1 MSIKRSTAEDI
12 LLIGLL
18 AFAPLALASVHTWAY
33 CTIAIVSLILFDLHF
48 LHHPERAIEFN
59 KLIKVLKLP
68 ISIGLVAFL
77 IINLLYI
84 VPLPA
89 AVIKLLSPAAYD
101 LRKDYMLEP
110 TLWQT
115 LSVYSRATIG
125 YLIKITSY
133 IMVFLVVVSKIIT
146 NNDKLI
152 TINEKRQGGSH
163 FRFILLGALCSALSI
178 LFHSLS
184 DFNLHI
190 PANALYF
197 TVMLAVIA
205 GLTTKKEQGT
215 TKNDIFIN
223 KLINAIIIIA
233 FTIAV
238 FGILQKLSYNSKI
251 YWVIVKPGSHFGPY
265 VNYDHYAGYMEM
277 CVFLAIAL
285 FMEKIRYSSFFYL
298 KKAKEKLIWLSSP
311 EAGKTL
317 VYLFMAIV
325 MVTSLFLS
333 TSRGGILSFSAAFLV
348 FYFICLISAKES
360 RRRRMLLAILLI
372 ILLII
377 VMVLWIGPEET
388 LNRFKVLN
396 IIVRTFITERS
407 ILSELRPC
415 MWKDTL
421 GLIKDYWITGTGIGT
436 YSYVF
441 PGYRTFSTSWGF
453 LRYAH
458 NDYLQLIAEMG
469 LIGFT
474 FIAMFFI
481 WYFSRFKE
489 CYRLLKDR

>member
-1 MSIKRSTAEDI
+1 MNIKRSTVEDT

-48 LHHPERAIEFN
+48 LHHPDRVEDSN

-68 ISIGLVAFL
+68 ISIGLLAFL

-84 VPLPA
+84 VPLPTV
-89 AVIKLLSPAAYD
+89 VIKLLSPAAYN
-101 LRKDYMLEP
+101 LRKDYMLDP

-115 LSVYSRATIG
+115 LSVYSRATIS

-133 IMVFLVVVSKIIT
+133 VMVFLVIVSKITT
-146 NNDKLI
+146 NDYKL
-152 TINEKRQGGSH
+152 TTNNEKRLGSSH
-163 FRFILLGALCSALSI
+163 FRFILLGALCSVLSI
-178 LFHSLS
+178 LFHSIS
-184 DFNLHI
+184 DFNFHI

-197 TVMLAVIA
+197 TVMLAMIA
-205 GLTTKKEQGT
+205 GLITNK

-223 KLINAIIIIA
+223 KLIAAIIIIA
-233 FTIAV
+233 FTISV
-238 FGILQKLSYNSKI
+238 FGILQKLSYNGKI
-251 YWVIVKPGSHFGPY
+251 YWLIEKPGSHFGPY

-277 CVFLAIAL
+277 CAFLAIAA
-285 FMEKIRYSSFFYL
+285 FVGKIRYSSFFYL

-317 VYLFMAIV
+317 IYLFIAIV

-348 FYFICLISAKES
+348 FYFTFLMSTKKS
-360 RRRRMLLAILLI
+360 RRKRTLLAILLI
-372 ILLII
+372 IMLII

-388 LNRFKVLN
+388 VNRFKGLN
-396 IIVRTFITERS
+396 VIIRTFIAERS
-407 ILSELRPC
+407 ILSEIRPY
-415 MWKDTL
+415 MWKDTIE
-421 GLIKDYWITGTGIGT
+421 LIKDYWITGTGIGA
-436 YSYVF
+436 YAYVF
-441 PGYRTFSTSWGF
+441 PAYRTFSADWGF

-458 NDYLQLIAEMG
+458 NDYLQFIAEMG
-469 LIGFT
+469 IIGFT
-474 FIAMFFI
+474 FIVVFFI
-481 WYFSRFKE
+481 WYFRRFKE
-489 CYRLLKDR
+489 CYRLLRDR

>member
-1 MSIKRSTAEDI
+1 MDIKRSTVEDI

-33 CTIAIVSLILFDLHF
+33 CTIAIVSLILFDIHF
-48 LHHPERAIEFN
+48 LNHSDRAKESN

-68 ISIGLVAFL
+68 ISVGLLAFL

-89 AVIKLLSPAAYD
+89 AVVKLLSPSAYN

-110 TLWQT
+110 SSWQT
-115 LSVYSRATIG
+115 LSIYSRATIG

-133 IMVFLVVVSKIIT
+133 IMVFLVIVSKIIT
-146 NNDKLI
+146 NNDNL
-152 TINEKRQGGSH
+152 TIISEKRPRSSH
-163 FRFILLGALCSALSI
+163 FRFILLGALCSVLSI

-190 PANALYF
+190 PANALYL
-197 TVMLAVIA
+197 TVMVAVIA
-205 GLTTKKEQGT
+205 GLTTKREKLT
-215 TKNDIFIN
+215 TKNDVFIN
-223 KLINAIIIIA
+223 RLINAIIIIA

-238 FGILQKLSYNSKI
+238 FSILQKLSYNGKI
-251 YWVIVKPGSHFGPY
+251 YWVIVRPGSHFGSY

-277 CVFLAIAL
+277 CVFLAVAVFI
-285 FMEKIRYSSFFYL
+285 EKIRYSSFFYL
-298 KKAKEKLIWLSSP
+298 KKAKERLIWLSSP

-317 VYLFMAIV
+317 IYLFMVIV

-348 FYFICLISAKES
+348 FYFSCLISAKKS
-360 RRRRMLLAILLI
+360 RRKRMLLATLLI
-372 ILLII
+372 IMLMI
-377 VMVLWIGPEET
+377 VMALWVGPEET
-388 LNRFKVLN
+388 VNRFKGLN
-396 IIVRTFITERS
+396 IIVRTFINERS
-407 ILSELRPC
+407 ILSEIRPY
-415 MWKDTL
+415 MWKDTVE
-421 GLIKDYWITGTGIGT
+421 LIKDYWMTGTGIGT

-441 PGYRTFSTSWGF
+441 PTYRTFTADWGF

-458 NDYLQLIAEMG
+458 NDYLQFIAEMG
-469 LIGFT
+469 IMGFV
-474 FIAMFFI
+474 FIAIFLI
-481 WYFSRFKE
+481 WYFRRFKE
-489 CYRLLKDR
+489 CYRMLRDR

>member
-1 MSIKRSTAEDI
+1 MNIKRSTVEDT
-12 LLIGLL
+12 LLVGLL

-33 CTIAIVSLILFDLHF
+33 CTIAIASLILFNLHF
-48 LHHPERAIEFN
+48 LHHPGRVEESN

-68 ISIGLVAFL
+68 ISIGLLAFL

-133 IMVFLVVVSKIIT
+133 IMVFLVVVSKIVT
-146 NNDKLI
+146 NNDKL
-152 TINEKRQGGSH
+152 TKTNEKRPGSSH
-163 FRFILLGALCSALSI
+163 FRFILLGALCSVLSI

-184 DFNLHI
+184 DFNFHI

-197 TVMLAVIA
+197 TVMLAIIA
-205 GLTTKKEQGT
+205 GLTTKNEQGT
-215 TKNDIFIN
+215 TKNDFFVH
-223 KLINAIIIIA
+223 KLVNAIIIIA

-238 FGILQKLSYNSKI
+238 FGILQKLSYNGKI
-251 YWVIVKPGSHFGPY
+251 YWTIVKPGAHFGPY

-277 CVFLAIAL
+277 CVFLAIAV

-317 VYLFMAIV
+317 IYLFIAIV

-333 TSRGGILSFSAAFLV
+333 TSRGGILSFSAVFLV
-348 FYFICLISAKES
+348 FYFTSLISAKKS
-360 RRRRMLLAILLI
+360 RRKRIFLAIVLVIMLI
-372 ILLII
+372 TI
-377 VMVLWIGPEET
+377 MALWIGPEET
-388 LNRFKVLN
+388 INRFKGLN
-396 IIVRTFITERS
+396 VIVRTFITERS
-407 ILSELRPC
+407 ILSEIRPY

-421 GLIKDYWITGTGIGT
+421 ELIKDYWITGTGIGT

-441 PGYRTFSTSWGF
+441 PKYRTFSIDWGF

-458 NDYLQLIAEMG
+458 NDYLQFIAEMG
-469 LIGFT
+469 SMGFT
-474 FIAMFFI
+474 FIAAFFI
-481 WYFSRFKE
+481 WYFRRFKE
-489 CYRLLKDR
+489 CYRVLKDR